1 MLKPSMHD
9 FKYNLTSMGD
19 EYNCLMVSTFF
30 GSLILSH
37 SIVFFLDIKLIYIFF
52 LFLSVS
58 FSTLL
63 QRLIASK
70 MISKLLPYNKI
81 IKRQLS

>member
-9 FKYNLTSMGD
+9 FKHNLTSMGD